1 MAGYGEA
8 SYKIN
13 DQWRITGNL
22 RYTSDDKE
30 GTEASRY
37 IAFPVSAQIPIGV
50 GPGGVPITQPLAAIL
65 GVNTPALDDTL
76 GVGCHSGNSKVNPT
90 QPSGNDC
97 NTAAFG
103 LGKGVKTMGV
113 ITPGGY
119 AFRELGTTSTALTG
133 GAGIEWTPTEDIF
146 NLLQV
151 RPWIRG
157 AVVQR
162 GRLQRQSGSGTR
174 TLNSYEIGYKQSFGK
189 SLLVDLAAF
198 YYDYDNLQLPITVIN
213 GGVTQTNFIN
223 VPKSESTGIEAEV
236 YWNPVKDLSVTF
248 SYSFDYT
255 AMLTKCSGTVNA
267 AGVLTPAGG
276 ALCLVDTNDRP
287 AVQPGHNAPAGQIYS
302 ATTNP
307 GLLQGVNGNP
317 LPNAPENKVAINVA
331 YTWHF
336 EPGTLTAS
344 IAGAWRDTQEG
355 SVFERSYNQAPSW
368 YDIDLRAL

>member
-1 MAGYGEA
+1 
-8 SYKIN
+8 
-13 DQWRITGNL
+13 
-22 RYTSDDKE
+22 
-30 GTEASRY
+30 
-37 IAFPVSAQIPIGV
+37 
-50 GPGGVPITQPLAAIL
+50 
-65 GVNTPALDDTL
+65 
-76 GVGCHSGNSKVNPT
+76 
-90 QPSGNDC
+90 
-97 NTAAFG
+97 

-113 ITPGGY
+113 ITPSGY
-119 AFRELGTTSTALTG
+119 AFRELGTTSSALTG

-146 NLLQV
+146 TYF
-151 RPWIRG
+151 RYGRG
-157 AVVQR
+157 YEAPSFNAGGFNANPEV
-162 GRLQRQSGSGTR
+162 GPE

-236 YWNPVKDLSVTF
+236 YWTPVKDLSVTF

-276 ALCLVDTNDRP
+276 ALCLVDTNDP
-287 AVQPGHNAPAGQIYS
+287 AAVQPGHNAPAGQIYN

-307 GLLQGVNGNP
+307 GLLQGINGNP

-336 EPGTLTAS
+336 EPGSLTAS
-344 IAGAWRDTQEG
+344 IAGVWRDTQDG

-368 YDIDLRAL
+368 YDIDLRALWKGPNDKYEIIAFVKNLTNTLQYDVGDQGTGLSGNASSTTSATAGFFENNIYDLAPPRTYGLEVRYKFF